1 VISRDTLFLAGPI
14 YQCGTKSLL
23 PSYAAADS
31 LGIRITVSGIPRSS
45 MELSAEWLHPGK
57 GMTGSW
63 KEACQNEKITRS
75 RPDMT
80 WLGSAAQ
87 YIGHGSLSGMGPL
100 WVICLGDG
108 LDWLQ
113 IVLDLNR
120 PRYRV
125 VHEEVVA
132 CLDAWPCAIPI
143 Q

>member
-1 VISRDTLFLAGPI
+1 VTHFSWQGRSVNVAKTQSYF
-14 YQCGTKSLL
+14 S

-31 LGIRITVSGIPRSS
+31 LGIRITVTGIPRSS

-75 RPDMT
+75 RHDMT

-113 IVLDLNR
+113 IVLDFNR

-125 VHEEVVA
+125 VHEEVFA

>member
-1 VISRDTLFLAGPI
+1 
-14 YQCGTKSLL
+14 
-23 PSYAAADS
+23 
-31 LGIRITVSGIPRSS
+31 
-45 MELSAEWLHPGK
+45 
-57 GMTGSW
+57 MTGSW
-63 KEACQNEKITRS
+63 KEACQNEKITRN

-87 YIGHGSLSGMGPL
+87 CIGHGSLSEVGPL
-100 WVICLGDG
+100 WDVCLGDG

-132 CLDAWPCAIPI
+132 CLDAWPSAIPL